1 VDIEGNKVGV
11 IYTIE
16 AGSEPAA
23 LRGQVIYAAGVDNHG
38 NGPDLA
44 GFIGGP
50 PGLFPGRDPDLVP
63 VTPVLHGDVTVQ
75 AARSGIAN

>member
-1 VDIEGNKVGV
+1 VTCVDIKGNKVGA

-16 AGSEPAA
+16 AGSEPAE
-23 LRGQVIYAAGVDNHG
+23 LEGQVIYAAAVDNHG

-50 PGLFPGRDPDLVP
+50 PGLFPGCDPDLVP
-63 VTPVLHGDVTVQ
+63 VTPVLHGSLTI
-75 AARSGIAN
+75 RPNN